1 MASSSSTTSNLT
13 EYWPIYNLKRE
24 RQLIQGFP
32 RPLLRRGP
40 IQHSTKSGQEDQST
54 MFAPPAFFPL
64 PPMPERVV
72 RQYVPPP
79 MPTYVDPNAP
89 VLPPPSFSS
98 PEGNYTLIPNMMTNA
113 TLLPPP
119 MPIPSGPPATGFG
132 GMSPAMA
139 MAGMGMGGI
148 PPGMFGMGGGPPAS
162 ASPVAPGG
170 PVAGP
175 AFGQGNGTNGVP
187 NPWPIRANFVT
198 FSINGNGKAGNE
210 GNNQSSGGFGGL
222 LGRGGAKKQEQ
233 QQQQAVKKTDNAGSS
248 DEDEDDSAQN
258 KLQYEATY
266 GARGP
271 GGKSRLPPRPKNNL
285 RSTNSSFVTR
295 VSASESFSRLVSNPP
310 HLDPT
315 VYSASHFSNT
325 PPRGSNPPVTHWA
338 FMNTG
343 RTLVWAYVD
352 PTGKQ
357 KEPIMR
363 MWFSANITAHAV
375 CETTKVAPG
384 LQGERLDIMVGFAT
398 GDLVWVGGCQAS
410 EFCWSKVRMA
420 DGLVNVFPDPIFGKY
435 TRFSKG
441 VSQYALH
448 PYHKRFQLMNI
459 HLATHCR
466 ASFTP
471 SRSPRSAGIPVSRPS
486 STSSTPMA
494 TSSHS
499 ALKRKT
505 RLIWSPPSLHPG
517 RPV

>member
-1 MASSSSTTSNLT
+1 
-13 EYWPIYNLKRE
+13 
-24 RQLIQGFP
+24 
-32 RPLLRRGP
+32 
-40 IQHSTKSGQEDQST
+40 

-494 TSSHS
+494 TFSHS